1 MQSVLRPMDAKEL
14 RLLALCVG
22 VSLVVHAL
30 AVWLAAPGGARPS
43 KETPAPLAERFA
55 AAVNAATDL
64 DAADRAKLEASLA
77 RVKRAGWQRVEMA
90 ETLQW
95 VAQEVGVPLSDC
107 DLVRALDAERARE
120 GRWDIRA
127 WVRWEAGAGA
137 EPFLR
142 LAYLV
147 GEGTLKSDFGSHRL
161 WIHVEAPEGAGR
173 VALETMDCRLF
184 RAGKLSAA
192 DLLHRARWFDG

>member
-1 MQSVLRPMDAKEL
+1 MQSVLRPMEAKEL

-30 AVWLAAPGGARPS
+30 AVWLAAPGGARPP
-43 KETPAPLAERFA
+43 KETPAALAERFA

-64 DAADRAKLEASLA
+64 DAADRAKLEASLTK
-77 RVKRAGWQRVEMA
+77 VKRAGWRRLEMA

-127 WVRWEAGAGA
+127 WVRWEAGADA